1 MWVAAEII
9 GGITLERDFWKVLLV
24 AAIFG
29 LINALLKPLMVILS
43 IPFIVVTFGIALI
56 VINALMLLLT
66 DAITDSLTIDN
77 FGSAL
82 LGALVI
88 SIVSWIVGR
97 VLPDPKKRRVQQRRT
112 PR

>member
-1 MWVAAEII
+1 M
-9 GGITLERDFWKVLLV
+9 LV

-29 LINALLKPLMVILS
+29 LINALLKPVMVLLS
-43 IPFIVVTFGIALI
+43 IPFIVVTFGVALI

-66 DAITDSLTIDN
+66 DAITDSLTVDN

-88 SIVSWIVGR
+88 SVVSWVVGR
-97 VLPDPKKRRVQQRRT
+97 VLPDPKKRRANRART
-112 PR
+112 G

>member
-1 MWVAAEII
+1 M
-9 GGITLERDFWKVLLV
+9 LV

-97 VLPDPKKRRVQQRRT
+97 VLPDPKKRGAQRGRAA
-112 PR
+112 

>member
-1 MWVAAEII
+1 MAAEII
-9 GGITLERDFWKVLLV
+9 GGITLERDFWKLVLV

-29 LINALLKPLMVILS
+29 VINAVLKPVMVLLS

-82 LGALVI
+82 LGAIVI
-88 SIVSWIVGR
+88 SIVSWTAGR
-97 VLPDPKKRRVQQRRT
+97 IFPDPKKHRAAQRRAA
-112 PR
+112 